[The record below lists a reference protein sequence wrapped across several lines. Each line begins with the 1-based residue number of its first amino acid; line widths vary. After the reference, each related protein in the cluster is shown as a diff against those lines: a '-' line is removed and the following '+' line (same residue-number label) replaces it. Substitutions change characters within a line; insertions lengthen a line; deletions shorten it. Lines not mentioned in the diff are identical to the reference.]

1 MKRSEVYWSR
11 LDPVEGSEYGKTRPC
26 VIVSMDVL
34 NASLPTVVVCPLTTV
49 LRPSWRSRLQVT
61 VAGKRA
67 DVCADQIRTISKTW
81 LEKRMGTLSKRD
93 SEALQRLLREMY
105 A

>member
-1 MKRSEVYWSR
+1 MKRSEVYWAR

-26 VIVSMDVL
+26 LIVSLDAL
-34 NASLPTVVVCPLTTV
+34 NAALPTVVVCPLTTV
-49 LRPSWRSRLQVT
+49 PRPSWRSRLQVT

-67 DVCADQIRTISKTW
+67 DICADQIRTISKTR

-93 SEALQRLLREMY
+93 AEALHRLLGEMY
-105 A
+105 G

>member
-1 MKRSEVYWSR
+1 MKRSEVDWAR

-26 VIVSMDVL
+26 VIVSLDAL
-34 NASLPTVVVCPLTTV
+34 NAALPTVVVCPLTTV
-49 LRPSWRSRLQVT
+49 PRPSWRSRLQVT

-67 DVCADQIRTISKTW
+67 DICADQIRTISKTR

-93 SEALQRLLREMY
+93 AEALHRLLGEMY
-105 A
+105 G